1 MPADAPKAKVPV
13 LLKVTTLVMVPVL
26 PFSATFATVFGTV
39 KVAGLMAPVKLTVPP
54 MFCSAKVPA
63 PLTDVPLK
71 SAPLMPLPVCRVRV

>member
-1 MPADAPKAKVPV
+1 MPPEAPKTKLPVLAKV
-13 LLKVTTLVMVPVL
+13 TALVMVPLL
-26 PFSATFATVFGTV
+26 PVKATLSTVFGTV